1 MKTYLIPPRLN
12 TKYMLWGL
20 TIPEIA
26 IIGSLILTALV
37 FKNLR
42 FLFVLAAIIFAIS
55 VRFITPKNNI
65 QSASVSTAVNALSYI
80 IKIYK
85 YYFKPQ
91 IFTSLNLNKEVNPIE
106 KEKHSRPFRL
116 SHKRR

>member
-26 IIGSLILTALV
+26 IIGSCVLFALV

-42 FLFVLAAIIFAIS
+42 FLFVIAAIIFSIS

-65 QSASVSTAVNALSYI
+65 QSASSAEAENILSYI
-80 IKIYK
+80 KRIYK
-85 YYFKPQ
+85 YYFKSQ
-91 IFTSLNLNKEVNPIE
+91 IFTSL
-106 KEKHSRPFRL
+106 
-116 SHKRR
+116 HKGSDTD

>member
-26 IIGSLILTALV
+26 IIGSCVLFGLV

-42 FLFVLAAIIFAIS
+42 FLFVIAAIIFSIS

-65 QSASVSTAVNALSYI
+65 QSASAAEAENILSYI
-80 IKIYK
+80 KRIYK

-91 IFTSLNLNKEVNPIE
+91 IFTSLNLNKDGETD
-106 KEKHSRPFRL
+106 
-116 SHKRR
+116 